1 MQNYQ
6 MENQRGPTPSK
17 KSHWG
22 RGLLYRVFTYVFMLC
37 LLLLGFQSISCQ
49 EKGFTCCFSTWNFI
63 ISNKTK
69 RNLTWDFFLGDIVVQ
84 ITMLSFGKSLLYAE
98 FLPRKKLQDRMPLS
112 LIDLVTTVGKVTLPS
127 TESNITFSI
136 SCTDANDEDV
146 EVPDVVAKVR

>member
-1 MQNYQ
+1 MS
-6 MENQRGPTPSK
+6 RK
-17 KSHWG
+17 RFH
-22 RGLLYRVFTYVFMLC
+22 
-37 LLLLGFQSISCQ
+37 LLLSNLKFHCFQQ
-49 EKGFTCCFSTWNFI
+49 DKKN
-63 ISNKTK
+63 SNL
-69 RNLTWDFFLGDIVVQ
+69 RFFFFFFFLGDIVVQ

-112 LIDLVTTVGKVTLPS
+112 LIDLVTTVGKVTLPP